1 VIEQLTYS
9 LNQMIRHQRQAEA
22 SPAEADYHHAE
33 ALRYRAEA
41 MRLEMQLKVT
51 RLLIKDWVAEN

>member
-9 LNQMIRHQRQAEA
+9 LNQMIRHRRQAEA

-41 MRLEMQLKVT
+41 HKLEMQLKVA
-51 RLLIKDWVAEN
+51 RQLWAEWVREN